1 MNKNYLTLL
10 WKCIGGIAFIV
21 ACIDFS
27 WVMVYNRNYFHNT
40 GLIMIVLLIAIF
52 VIRYYSEK

>member
-1 MNKNYLTLL
+1 
-10 WKCIGGIAFIV
+10 
-21 ACIDFS
+21 
-27 WVMVYNRNYFHNT
+27 MVYNRNYFHNT